1 MKDVTYDF
9 LYKQELCHW
18 WYRGRRQLI
27 HALFDKY
34 CVKNKDQKLE
44 ILDVG
49 CGAGI
54 LMSELEQYGNVYGID
69 VSALAVD
76 YCKKRGLPN
85 VTVDDLAKLTFP
97 NEQFDVV
104 IALDVLEHI
113 ENDAQAVSEIHRVL
127 KPGGTVIIFV
137 PAFMALWGEADE
149 MGRHFRRYQKPEL
162 LKRLR
167 DGGFTVEHSSY
178 FNTILFLPIFFVR
191 YISRKFG
198 LMQKMEFKEANPI
211 VNVILSFVFSLE
223 VRLLAF
229 AKMPF
234 GVSALAVAKKK

>member
-9 LYKQELCHW
+9 LYKQELTHW

-27 HALFDKY
+27 HALFQEY
-34 CVKNKDQKLE
+34 CIKNINKKLE

-69 VSALAVD
+69 VSELAVE

-85 VTVDDLAKLTFP
+85 VTVDDLAKLSFP

-113 ENDAQAVSEIHRVL
+113 ENDAQAVIEIKRVL

-137 PAFMALWGEADE
+137 PAFMSLWGEADE

-162 LKRLR
+162 LKRLG
-167 DGGFTVEHSSY
+167 DGGFTVVRSSY
-178 FNTILFLPIFFVR
+178 FNTILFLPIFLVR
-191 YISRKFG
+191 YISRTFG
-198 LMQKMEFKEANPI
+198 IMQKMEFKETNPI
-211 VNVILSFVFSLE
+211 VNAVLTSVFAFEVKLLSFLS
-223 VRLLAF
+223 
-229 AKMPF
+229 MPL
-234 GVSALAVAKKK
+234 GVSALAVAKKQ